1 MAGSIFRDIAE
12 RTMALKSNLKPEN
25 IAADTTRQLP
35 FSPRAKS
42 GNFEALQKVMN
53 TMNLKYA
60 GSQSKWVKTDD
71 DDNAIKISQLS
82 INNKTVPD
90 LTGLGARDA
99 MYLLGKMGMIVQIQG
114 RGKVISQNIK
124 AGTVARKG
132 QIILL
137 QLEN

>member
-1 MAGSIFRDIAE
+1 M
-12 RTMALKSNLKPEN
+12 KPEN
-25 IAADTTRQLP
+25 IAADTTRHLP
-35 FSPRAKS
+35 FSPPAKS
-42 GNFEALQKVMN
+42 GNFDALQKVMN

-60 GSQSKWVKTDD
+60 GSQSKWVKTSADN
-71 DDNAIKISQLS
+71 NAIKIANLQVTK
-82 INNKTVPD
+82 NTVPD

>member
-1 MAGSIFRDIAE
+1 
-12 RTMALKSNLKPEN
+12 
-25 IAADTTRQLP
+25 
-35 FSPRAKS
+35 
-42 GNFEALQKVMN
+42 
-53 TMNLKYA
+53 
-60 GSQSKWVKTDD
+60 D

-82 INNKTVPD
+82 VNNKTVPD

-99 MYLLGKMGMIVQIQG
+99 MYPLGKMGMIVQIQG